1 MIAQITGT
9 VQEVGDNSV
18 LLKVGDI
25 CYEVLVPSSV
35 VSGYRKKDK
44 PVKNEKPSVDTF
56 FTIQY
61 IEGSSGHG
69 KANSCGWS
77 GSGAKSK
84 RIFSALYQRGGYRL
98 PHSAPLPAPAH
109 KKIAGAIERSD
120 LPTLQKL
127 PPIGK
132 RTAGKNGRHSER
144 PHAEI
149 RHWTSPSPVHPPE
162 EDLRSEVMQVLRQIG
177 YAEDKRIR

>member
-69 KANSCGWS
+69 NQFMRLVGFRRKIE
-77 GSGAKSK
+77 KV
-84 RIFSALYQRGGYRL
+84 FSSIPAWRVSATAQR
-98 PHSAPLPAPAH
+98 SAPCPAH
-109 KKIAGAIERSD
+109 SKIAGAIERND

-127 PPIGK
+127 PISVNAL
-132 RTAGKNGRHSER
+132 RKNGRHSER

-149 RHWTSPSPVHPPE
+149 RHWTSPAPVHPPE
-162 EDLRSEVMQVLRQIG
+162 ATS
-177 YAEDKRIR
+177 APK